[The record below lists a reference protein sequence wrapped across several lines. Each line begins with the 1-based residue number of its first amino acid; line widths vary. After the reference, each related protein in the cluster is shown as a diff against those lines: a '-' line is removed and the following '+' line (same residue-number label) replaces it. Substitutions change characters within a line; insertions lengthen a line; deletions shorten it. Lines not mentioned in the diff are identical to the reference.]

1 MRKSHDYGLVD
12 WADIGERVRECRLAA
27 RLSQDELGRTIG
39 LERSVIAKV
48 EAGTRKVDALEL
60 ARLSTAL
67 DVPLGHFLSER
78 PPVLSRRFQLA
89 DDNDGET
96 SRRSYLLEAKLLAWL
111 RDVRQLVHARV
122 LEPPKLLTY
131 DGVADADG
139 AREAA
144 RWTRRRLGLGR
155 DPIDTLM
162 SVCQAAGQFVLVT
175 DLPGD
180 GASVRDDDIA
190 VAVVSR
196 EPDPGRRRATAAH
209 ELGHLVLGDEYSS
222 DLGVSASRAD
232 REVVIDAYAA
242 ELLLPSEVVSKETSS
257 GELREV
263 FIALAARYRTSWSL
277 VVRQAAHVGRL
288 DQASV
293 SRWIPATPTRAEL
306 LEAVGWAPQPDLEA
320 VRVPPGYADAVMTAW
335 RSGAVT
341 TARAV
346 ELMHGQIKL
355 DDLPRREQPEP
366 AP

>member
-1 MRKSHDYGLVD
+1 VVD

-27 RLSQDELGRTIG
+27 RLSQDELARAIG

-48 EAGTRKVDALEL
+48 EAGTRRVDALEL

-67 DVPLGHFLSER
+67 KVPLSHFLSPR
-78 PPVLSRRFQLA
+78 PPVLSRREPLVE
-89 DDNDGET
+89 DTDSET
-96 SRRSYLLEAKLLAWL
+96 SRRSYQLEAKLLAWL
-111 RDVRQLVHARV
+111 RDVRQMVEAGVFQLPR
-122 LEPPKLLTY
+122 LLTY
-131 DGVADADG
+131 AGVADAEG

-144 RWTRRRLGLGR
+144 RWTRDRLGLGR
-155 DPIDTLM
+155 QPIDTLM
-162 SVCQAAGQFVLVT
+162 SVCEQAGQLVLVT

-180 GASVRDDDIA
+180 GASLRDDDIA

-232 REVVIDAYAA
+232 RESVIDAYAA
-242 ELLLPSEVVSKETSS
+242 EVLLPSEAVSEAVSAAPS
-257 GELREV
+257 ADLRDV
-263 FIALAARYRTSWSL
+263 LILLAARYRTSWSL
-277 VVRQAAHVGRL
+277 VVRQAADAGAL

-293 SRWIPATPTRAEL
+293 SRWIPAKPTRAEL

-320 VRVPPGYADAVMTAW
+320 VRVPPRYADAVMRAW
-335 RSGAVT
+335 RSGVVT
-341 TARAV
+341 AARAV
-346 ELMHGQIKL
+346 ELMHGQIKV
-355 DDLPRREQPEP
+355 DDLPRREEVDL